1 MHTLTLGDAMPIVR
15 KTVAIHPV
23 VDSYIRKTW
32 SMLVEAG
39 YDAAYS
45 TALNFMLLGAIF
57 EAVKEGGWSQKTRE
71 LVWSFLEDEK
81 TISELNLED
90 QLAKIADKLSIPKNV
105 IVEIREKIKAREKSV
120 KIQLPKEE
128 GKK

>member
-1 MHTLTLGDAMPIVR
+1 MPIVR

-23 VDSYIRKTW
+23 VDSYIRKIW

-39 YDAAYS
+39 YDATYS